1 MAVLPLDDMDK
12 ACREAE
18 YAVKQ
23 LGAAGVQIFTN
34 QNSRAVDSPEFFTLY
49 DKLHELDAILWIH
62 PARTAKQPYY
72 AGEEIEKYELWWTM
86 MWPIE
91 TTMAA
96 SRLGYAGLFQ
106 RCPNL
111 KVILHHAG
119 GMIPMEEG
127 RLENGLKLYSTRTPP
142 ELQHLV
148 ESPVKDKVQIDE
160 FRKFYADC
168 ATFGSQA
175 AIECALHFFGPDHM
189 LFASD
194 LPFDPEDGFG
204 YVRRTLRDIGHLPV
218 SEELKDALRCQNAL
232 RLLNRA

>member
-1 MAVLPLDDMDK
+1 M
-12 ACREAE
+12 
-18 YAVKQ
+18 
-23 LGAAGVQIFTN
+23 
-34 QNSRAVDSPEFFTLY
+34 
-49 DKLHELDAILWIH
+49 
-62 PARTAKQPYY
+62 
-72 AGEEIEKYELWWTM
+72 
-86 MWPIE
+86 
-91 TTMAA
+91 
-96 SRLGYAGLFQ
+96 
-106 RCPNL
+106 
-111 KVILHHAG
+111 
-119 GMIPMEEG
+119 
-127 RLENGLKLYSTRTPP
+127 
-142 ELQHLV
+142 